1 MEKPDRYEKLR
12 YTEQKFFSPRV
23 QTAGV
28 PEDFINNNYAR
39 PTKKYLEELKVN
51 EDLPHQKMMITKDW
65 EKQPTV
71 DRNHYLKS
79 PQFRY
84 HQTNGDFRDD
94 RYQARW
100 MNRRFKQGDTF
111 CKVMPTYHHTRDSSY
126 NNNLSQTHRTYS
138 EHKTDD
144 IGNDLGNLDL
154 QYHKKKDY
162 MQHYHD
168 LIMGLGPELAP

>member
-28 PEDFINNNYAR
+28 PEDFINNNYAK

-79 PQFRY
+79 P
-84 HQTNGDFRDD
+84 
-94 RYQARW
+94 
-100 MNRRFKQGDTF
+100 
-111 CKVMPTYHHTRDSSY
+111 
-126 NNNLSQTHRTYS
+126 
-138 EHKTDD
+138 
-144 IGNDLGNLDL
+144 
-154 QYHKKKDY
+154 
-162 MQHYHD
+162 
-168 LIMGLGPELAP
+168 